1 MADGFYY
8 SGGAQISDH
17 IRDVTP
23 SFESKKVTNTTLG
36 GDLYMQVLGD
46 PIKVVHVTVF
56 GDEDICEAISE
67 CEAAATAVEV
77 QWDDRWARGR
87 IIEAPKWSE
96 SAFRYYVSTLGI
108 YVTSEGSL

>member
-17 IRDVTP
+17 IRDVTT
-23 SFESKKVTNTTLG
+23 SFESKKVTNVTLG

-46 PIKVVHVTVF
+46 PIKVCHVTVL
-56 GDEDICEAISE
+56 GNESTCETISE

-77 QWDDRWARGR
+77 QWDDRWIRGR
-87 IIEAPKWSE
+87 IVEAPKWSE
-96 SAFRYYVSTLGI
+96 SAFRYYSGI
-108 YVTSEGSL
+108 VDIYITSEGSF